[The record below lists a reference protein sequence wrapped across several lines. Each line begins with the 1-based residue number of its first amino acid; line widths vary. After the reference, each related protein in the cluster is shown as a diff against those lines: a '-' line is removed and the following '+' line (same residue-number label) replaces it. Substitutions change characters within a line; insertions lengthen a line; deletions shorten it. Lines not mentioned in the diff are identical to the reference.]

1 MFSVCFQ
8 NNQIFFVTVDVNDL
22 VNEYKELFP
31 DKQDLK
37 GAALALVR
45 LTDTYKLNLSE
56 MTTGNISGLKTK
68 IELTGKH

>member
-1 MFSVCFQ
+1 LFCCPFA
-8 NNQIFFVTVDVNDL
+8 DVNDL
-22 VNEYKELFP
+22 VNDYKELLP

-56 MTTGNISGLKTK
+56 MTNGNIHGLKTK
-68 IELTGKH
+68 IALNGN